1 MRTETFDMPSGAK
14 LEFRALTIREENL
27 LASSRGKSME
37 KTLNRVIS
45 DCTVAVVDSGPYSH
59 LSAGGSVDWTK
70 MLQGDRF
77 VAMFLLRLLSYK
89 DGDEY
94 TFKAQCPAC
103 NRRDFQTINLREEL
117 PIQELSEEAKETF
130 KSGGLFSVTVDGK
143 GVKFRLPLVEDTH
156 RLEKLM
162 EQNPGRDMAVAMRLR
177 IKEVEGLEAS
187 EILDWLDGGATGE
200 SLSSEEAEVLREAF
214 DEVDCGIDTE
224 VEIQCRCGAVH
235 DVTLPFDAAFFLP
248 SRAKSQKKQ
257 KKGRR
262 LGLGS

>member
-1 MRTETFDMPSGAK
+1 MRTEMFDMPSGAR
-14 LEFRALTIREENL
+14 LEFRSLTIREENL

-45 DCTVAVVDSGPYSH
+45 DCTVSVVDPGPYNH
-59 LSAGGSVDWTK
+59 LSAGGSVDWAK

-103 NRRDFQTINLREEL
+103 NRRDFQTVNLREEL
-117 PIQELSEEAKETF
+117 PIQELTEEAQETF

-143 GVKFRLPLVEDTH
+143 LVKFRLPLVEDAH
-156 RLEKLM
+156 RLEKLA

-187 EILDWLDGGATGE
+187 EILDWLDGGKTGDP
-200 SLSSEEAEVLREAF
+200 LSSEEAEVLREAF

-224 VEIQCRCGAVH
+224 IEVQCRCGAFN

-248 SRAKSQKKQ
+248 SRVKGKQ
-257 KKGRR
+257 KRKGRR